1 MVKSIFQKGLSVN
14 HKVKIVNVPRGTNE
28 KTLQKLDDIMKKK
41 PDNFI
46 VHAGTNDITNNVNLF
61 DQR

>member
-28 KTLQKLDDIMKKK
+28 KTL
-41 PDNFI
+41 
-46 VHAGTNDITNNVNLF
+46 
-61 DQR
+61 